1 MVDRQL
7 PAADREFASSAAR
20 VFAAE
25 ASSPAIASAF
35 EQALTG
41 EIAAS
46 ERTRMRVLA
55 TVLAALLISD
65 QLLFLV
71 ARDVLQSF
79 AAKPLPLW
87 LPLRVVG
94 PFLAY
99 EIVALLVLRYRF
111 ARGRGVPT
119 PVRFVNAV
127 IETSLPTMILWW
139 VSDYASPAIAFG
151 TWPSMLYFVF
161 IIASTL
167 RLNFVLPVF
176 TSAVAAAGYMV
187 LAVAVLPGAAV
198 GAYPLLAPRYHL
210 VKAACML
217 VSGLVAGAVAL
228 QLRSKF
234 RHAVEEAASRERVTN
249 LFGQHVSPAVV
260 DRLLESPAEFAG
272 EIREICV
279 MFLDIRNFTANA
291 RERRP
296 EAVVAYL
303 NAAFAFMIDAVDRH
317 GGFIN
322 KFLGDGFMAI
332 FGAPHRDP
340 DAAHHAVAAARDI
353 LGEIDRRAVS
363 DDGWPLQIG
372 IGLHV
377 GPAVIG
383 NVGSPRRKEFTAI
396 GDTVNLAARL
406 EQLTKERGSRL
417 IASDAVIAAL
427 GDAADAPRPL
437 GDAEVKGYAAP
448 LRIWALDGQK

>member
-1 MVDRQL
+1 
-7 PAADREFASSAAR
+7 
-20 VFAAE
+20 
-25 ASSPAIASAF
+25 
-35 EQALTG
+35 
-41 EIAAS
+41 
-46 ERTRMRVLA
+46 
-55 TVLAALLISD
+55 
-65 QLLFLV
+65 
-71 ARDVLQSF
+71 
-79 AAKPLPLW
+79 
-87 LPLRVVG
+87 
-94 PFLAY
+94 
-99 EIVALLVLRYRF
+99 
-111 ARGRGVPT
+111 VPT

-127 IETSLPTMILWW
+127 IETSLPTVVLWW
-139 VSDYASPAIAFG
+139 VSDYSSPAIAFG

-176 TSAVAAAGYMV
+176 TGTVAAAGYMV
-187 LAVAVLPGAAV
+187 LAFALLPGVA
-198 GAYPLLAPRYHL
+198 GDPMLEPRYHL
-210 VKAACML
+210 LKAAIMV

-228 QLRSKF
+228 RLRTKF

-260 DRLLESPAEFAG
+260 DRLLENPAEFAG
-272 EIREICV
+272 EVRDICV

-317 GGFIN
+317 SGFIN
-322 KFLGDGFMAI
+322 KFLGDGFMAV
-332 FGAPHRDP
+332 FGAPLHDP
-340 DAAHHAVAAARDI
+340 DAARHAVAAARDI
-353 LGEIDRRAVS
+353 LSEIDRRRAS
-363 DDGWPLQIG
+363 GGDWPLEIG
-372 IGLHV
+372 VGLHL

-417 IASDAVIAAL
+417 IVSDTVVGAL

-437 GDAEVKGYAAP
+437 GTAEIKGYPKP
-448 LRIWALDGQK
+448 LRIWALE